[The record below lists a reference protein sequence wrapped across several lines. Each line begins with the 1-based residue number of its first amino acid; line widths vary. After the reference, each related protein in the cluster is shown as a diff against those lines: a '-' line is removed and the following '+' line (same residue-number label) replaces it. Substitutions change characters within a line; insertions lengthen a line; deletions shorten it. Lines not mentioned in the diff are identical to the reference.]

1 MSDMKNKKSLKNRY
15 FILRHGEALSN
26 KKEIVSCWPEKFRSP
41 LTQKGREQIKS
52 LIERLKK
59 EKIDLIFSSDILRTM
74 ETAKIIGKG
83 LGIEPQYDKRLR
95 EYNLGIFNGR
105 PLAEV
110 RRFFKSEEDRFKIR
124 PPKGE
129 TYTEI
134 EKRILDFLKDI
145 EEKYSNKT
153 ILIISHQIPLM
164 FLEGKLRGFSD
175 KEILKK
181 YPKEKR
187 IQTGELRK
195 LF

>member
-1 MSDMKNKKSLKNRY
+1 MRNKRKFKNRY

-26 KKEIVSCWPEKFRSP
+26 KKEIVSCWPEKFHSP
-41 LTQKGREQIKS
+41 LTQKGKKQIKS
-52 LIERLKK
+52 LIDTLKK
-59 EKIDLIFSSDILRTM
+59 EKIDFIFSSDILRTM

-110 RRFFKSEEDRFKIR
+110 RRFFKNEEERFKIR

-129 TYTEI
+129 TYSEI
-134 EKRILDFLKDI
+134 KKRVSEFLKDI
-145 EEKYSNKT
+145 EKKYSNKT

-164 FLEGKLRGFSD
+164 FIEGELKGLSD

-195 LF
+195 LFLD